1 MNDRF
6 RFRAW
11 NKEEKEY
18 YYDAEKTYDYL
29 NGIMSE
35 SFGELLED
43 DRYIVEQCT
52 GIVDCNGKLIYE
64 GDILRA
70 ICTDGTQ
77 IDYPV
82 GWWDGAFHMYHI
94 NRDLIAKTG
103 TIEFCLRGL
112 AMLKNC
118 NHREIIGN
126 IHEMEIEKCP
136 KCLEKTTSTREN

>member
-11 NKEEKEY
+11 SKEEKKY
-18 YYDAEKTYDYL
+18 YYDAEATYDYL
-29 NGIMSE
+29 NGIDCN
-35 SFGELLED
+35 SFDELLND
-43 DRYIVEQCT
+43 DKYIVEQCT
-52 GIVDCNGKLIYE
+52 GVTDCHGELIYE
-64 GDILRA
+64 GDILRD
-70 ICTDGTQ
+70 ICTDGTK

-82 GWWDGAFHMYHI
+82 GWWNGAFHMYHI
-94 NRDLIAKTG
+94 NRNLIAKTG

-126 IHEMEIEKCP
+126 IHEMEIKE
-136 KCLEKTTSTREN
+136 

>member
-18 YYDAEKTYDYL
+18 YYNAEQTYDCL
-29 NGIMSE
+29 TNGIMHDN
-35 SFGELLED
+35 FGGVLED
-43 DRYIVEQCT
+43 DNFIIEQCT
-52 GIVDCNGKLIYE
+52 GIKDKNGVLIYE

-82 GWWDGAFHMYHI
+82 GWWNGAFHMYHI
-94 NRDLIAKTG
+94 NRNLIAKTG
-103 TIEFCLRGL
+103 TIELCLRGL
-112 AMLKNC
+112 VMLKNC

-126 IHEMEIEKCP
+126 IHETEIRK
-136 KCLEKTTSTREN
+136 